1 MSKYFTYTDRV
12 YASRECLLAA
22 LKDLGYETV
31 EEGDALPLYGYRGDR
46 RAETAQLVVRRQYV
60 GAASND
66 LGFGRTE
73 KGYVP
78 IISEYDMRTL
88 RGGQFLRDLGL
99 AYGEAVA
106 RELARRLRGSVRRT
120 VQGSVIKLVV
130 RY

>member
-1 MSKYFTYTDRV
+1 MSKYYTYTDRV

-22 LKDLGYETV
+22 LNDLGYETV
-31 EEGDALPLYGYRGDR
+31 EEGDTLPLYGYRGDR
-46 RAETAQLVVRRQYV
+46 RAETAHLVVRRRYV

-66 LGFGRTE
+66 LGFARTE

-78 IISEYDMRTL
+78 IISAYDVRTL

-106 RELARRLRGSVRRT
+106 RELARRVRGSVHRT
-120 VQGSVIKLVV
+120 VQGSVVKLVV

>member
-1 MSKYFTYTDRV
+1 MSKYYTYTDRV
-12 YASRECLLAA
+12 YTSRKCLLAA
-22 LKDLGYETV
+22 LNDLGYETV
-31 EEGDALPLYGYRGDR
+31 EEGDALSLYGYHGDR
-46 RAETAQLVVRRQYV
+46 RAETAQLVVRRRYV

-66 LGFGRTE
+66 LGFARTE

-78 IISEYDMRTL
+78 IISAYDVRTL

-106 RELARRLRGSVRRT
+106 RELARRVRGSVHRT
-120 VQGSVIKLVV
+120 VQGSVVKLVV